1 MSSLILCR
9 TKEAVR
15 PYHIRDMGV
24 RIYTL
29 EELCYLVY
37 NNIYVIS
44 KDFFSDSLINFIG
57 EETGEVKLSARLKQL
72 KDNGGSLTEMVITL
86 FMYVDYYTVDE
97 IEAIKEVLSTLNSQS
112 VCERLKTRGDTYLEN
127 SCFYS
132 AIRNYEKILDSPVD
146 TTLPAYF
153 YAKVYHNMGVAYA
166 RLFIYDQ
173 AESYFNQAYKISQH
187 DESKKCAIAARR
199 MALGDN
205 IIEREDATELEYV
218 VKKELETLMDNARY
232 SDEYRQMAD
241 IDKHKDE
248 SDIGTYYSSVSSILN
263 QWEQQ
268 YLKYKSQMTEWKK
281 IRD

>member
-112 VCERLKTRGDTYLEN
+112 VCERIKTRGDTYLEN

-268 YLKYKSQMTEWKK
+268 YLKYKS
-281 IRD
+281 

>member
-15 PYHIRDMGV
+15 HYHIRDMGV

-97 IEAIKEVLSTLNSQS
+97 IEAIKEVLSTLNS
-112 VCERLKTRGDTYLEN
+112 
-127 SCFYS
+127 
-132 AIRNYEKILDSPVD
+132 
-146 TTLPAYF
+146 
-153 YAKVYHNMGVAYA
+153 
-166 RLFIYDQ
+166 
-173 AESYFNQAYKISQH
+173 
-187 DESKKCAIAARR
+187 
-199 MALGDN
+199 
-205 IIEREDATELEYV
+205 
-218 VKKELETLMDNARY
+218 
-232 SDEYRQMAD
+232 
-241 IDKHKDE
+241 
-248 SDIGTYYSSVSSILN
+248 
-263 QWEQQ
+263 
-268 YLKYKSQMTEWKK
+268 
-281 IRD
+281 